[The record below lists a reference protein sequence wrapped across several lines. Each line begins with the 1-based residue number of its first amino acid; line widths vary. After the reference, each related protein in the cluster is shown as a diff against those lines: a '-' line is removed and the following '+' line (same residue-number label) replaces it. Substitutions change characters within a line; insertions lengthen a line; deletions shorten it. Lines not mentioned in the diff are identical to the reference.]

1 MNRVAIWMIA
11 LCVIVS
17 ASSTRA
23 AGPSDLLKQAVE
35 ENEHQDKASAKPMA
49 EADRMAAEADRLL
62 DAREFERAVRLYEGA
77 YRLDPNNRAMYA
89 RLLVAKR
96 AAGVM
101 TEQDREALALI
112 EEEQANEVNQT
123 FRRVRLLI
131 IQARQAVRSGD
142 LELAVDRTDNARTSL
157 DGLPRHIDTSPYR
170 RELSQITES
179 IARKAAKAAKAD
191 RAGESSAVVARRSNS
206 TRVLTLSEIG
216 EESSETDFET
226 APRSSIRSNSLS
238 EFAESGE
245 IVAIDEALYGEF
257 AIHAYERELARS
269 LARQRARHLI
279 DNQVAAFPPPP
290 GADIAYPADWAERA
304 ARRAAQ
310 RDGVIHEGQT
320 YTGTDGQSYQTV
332 IYDLAELVHP
342 VPNFYASYPGTVR
355 EQRMQTL
362 DRQYLRERSMI
373 FNGWPEDLAAG
384 MPLLHYFGGVDNNA
398 ISTRTDPYETARIM
412 SILERFVNN
421 PGAPSVTAP
430 ADSR

>member
-1 MNRVAIWMIA
+1 MNRVAIWLIA
-11 LCVIVS
+11 LGVMTS
-17 ASSTRA
+17 ASTLRA

-35 ENEHQDKASAKPMA
+35 ENEAPDKATAKPVS

-62 DAREFERAVRLYEGA
+62 NAREFERAVRLYEGA
-77 YRLDPNNRAMYA
+77 YRLDPNNRAMFA

-112 EEEQANEVNQT
+112 EEEQANEINQA

-131 IQARQAVRSGD
+131 IQVKQAIRAGD
-142 LELAVDRTDNARTSL
+142 LELAADRAENARASL
-157 DGLPRHIDTSPYR
+157 DSLPRHIDTSPYR
-170 RELSQITES
+170 RELSNLAES
-179 IARKAAKAAKAD
+179 ISRKNAKAAKAD
-191 RAGESSAVVARRSNS
+191 RALGSSAVVTRRTDSS
-206 TRVLTLSEIG
+206 RGPTLSEIG
-216 EESSETDFET
+216 EETVGTD
-226 APRSSIRSNSLS
+226 ADSQIRSTIASGSLS

-269 LARQRARHLI
+269 LARQRVRHLI

-304 ARRAAQ
+304 ARRVAH
-310 RDGVIHEGQT
+310 RDGVVHEGQT
-320 YTGTDGQSYQTV
+320 FTGPDGQSYQTV

-362 DRQYLRERSMI
+362 DRQYIRERSMI

-398 ISTRTDPYETARIM
+398 VSTRTDPYETARIM
-412 SILERFVNN
+412 SILERFVNS
-421 PGAPSVTAP
+421 PGAPSVAIPT
-430 ADSR
+430 DSR